1 MKSPDIVCVI
11 PWRRSGTSAA
21 GHDVQAR
28 DGDPARDH
36 AAGRDFE
43 LDCRAPENKSTR
55 KVVSVEQHTLS
66 SRVRLPHYANTI
78 THGFF
83 VIKYK

>member
-1 MKSPDIVCVI
+1 
-11 PWRRSGTSAA
+11 
-21 GHDVQAR
+21 
-28 DGDPARDH
+28 
-36 AAGRDFE
+36 
-43 LDCRAPENKSTR
+43 
-55 KVVSVEQHTLS
+55 VEQHTLS